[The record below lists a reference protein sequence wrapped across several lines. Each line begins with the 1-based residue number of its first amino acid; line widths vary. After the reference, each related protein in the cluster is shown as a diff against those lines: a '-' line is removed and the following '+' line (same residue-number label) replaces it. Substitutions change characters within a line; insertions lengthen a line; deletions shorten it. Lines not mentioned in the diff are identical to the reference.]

1 MQFSSLKFKKS
12 LILFLKII
20 IIIIIIIIIK
30 TTLYYMGELAKLE
43 KEKFLIFQ
51 EMELFSLKT
60 KLVLIF
66 FQKVIFPTHQER

>member
-1 MQFSSLKFKKS
+1 MQFSSLKLKKS
-12 LILFLKII
+12 LILFLK

>member
-1 MQFSSLKFKKS
+1 
-12 LILFLKII
+12 
-20 IIIIIIIIIK
+20 
-30 TTLYYMGELAKLE
+30 MGELAKLE
-43 KEKFLIFQ
+43 KEKFLIFR

>member
-1 MQFSSLKFKKS
+1 MQFSSLKLKKS
-12 LILFLKII
+12 LILFLKI

>member
-1 MQFSSLKFKKS
+1 MQFSSLKLKKS
-12 LILFLKII
+12 LILFLKI

-43 KEKFLIFQ
+43 KEIFLIFQ

>member
-1 MQFSSLKFKKS
+1 MQFSSLKLKKT

-20 IIIIIIIIIK
+20 IIILIK

-43 KEKFLIFQ
+43 KEKFLIFR

-66 FQKVIFPTHQER
+66 FQKVIFPSHQER

>member
-1 MQFSSLKFKKS
+1 MQFSSLKLKKT

-20 IIIIIIIIIK
+20 IIILIK

-66 FQKVIFPTHQER
+66 FQKVIFPSHQER

>member
-12 LILFLKII
+12 LILFLKI